1 MLVPRITLAM
11 TDPEDVTPLLAA
23 ASSGD
28 RAALHR
34 LLPIVYAELHRIAHR
49 QLAGERTGHTLD
61 TTALVHE
68 AYMKLADLD
77 HIRWQDRAHFFAL
90 SARVMRQV
98 LMDYAEKRKAK
109 KRGGGR
115 ARVSLENVKLMSD
128 DRAEDFLVLDE
139 ALTRLESQDERMCRV
154 VEYRFFG
161 GLTIQEA
168 AEVLGVSTATVKRDW
183 NLARAWLSRELKA

>member
-1 MLVPRITLAM
+1 M
-11 TDPEDVTPLLAA
+11 TDPEEVTPLLAA

-28 RAALHR
+28 SDALHR

-49 QLAGERTGHTLD
+49 QLAGERAGHTLD

-77 HIRWQDRAHFFAL
+77 HIQWQDRAHFFAL
-90 SARVMRQV
+90 SARLMRQI

-128 DRAEDFLVLDE
+128 DHAEDFLVLDE
-139 ALTRLESQDERMCRV
+139 ALTRLESRDERMCRV